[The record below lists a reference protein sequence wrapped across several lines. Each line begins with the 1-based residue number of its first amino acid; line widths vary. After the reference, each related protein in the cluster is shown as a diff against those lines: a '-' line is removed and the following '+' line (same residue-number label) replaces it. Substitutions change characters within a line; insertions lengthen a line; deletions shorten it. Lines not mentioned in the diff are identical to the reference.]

1 MNGEAFAMLMAG
13 LAGGFGHCIGMCGP
27 VVASYSLGTDRH
39 GMLHHLVYNLG
50 RVMTYT
56 FLGAMV
62 GLTGSFIGIASSI
75 GTTQKVVMALAGFF
89 IVLMGMATADWI
101 PSGRTRA
108 LCTPVMP
115 VIRKAMSLFSGPR
128 SIGTW
133 FPMGIVLGF
142 LPCGLTYTA
151 LLASARAAMESHDHF
166 SGMVQGG
173 VMMLLFGLGTTPA
186 LLFVGKLAGHIG
198 EKSRARFYRLASLI
212 MIGTGIWFITG
223 AFRL

>member
-27 VVASYSLGTDRH
+27 VVASYSLGDDRH

-50 RVMTYT
+50 RVVTYM

-75 GTTQKVVMALAGFF
+75 GSAQKVVMALAGIF
-89 IVLMGMATADWI
+89 IVLMGMATGDWI
-101 PSGRTRA
+101 PFGRSRV
-108 LCTPVMP
+108 LCTPFMP
-115 VIRKAMSLFSGPR
+115 AIRKAMSLFSGPR
-128 SIGTW
+128 SIGTF

-151 LLASARAAMESHDHF
+151 LLASARAAMDSHDHF
-166 SGMVQGG
+166 AGMVQGG
-173 VMMLLFGLGTTPA
+173 IMMFMFGLGTTPA
-186 LLFVGKLAGHIG
+186 LLFVGKLAGLIG
-198 EKSRARFYRLASLI
+198 EKRRARFYRLASLI